1 MTMTIRELLR
11 GCEVGRIQT
20 VGSMQVIPLTMGED
34 LQDDRFANPD
44 IVRVGTA
51 DYGEM
56 VFANPD
62 GKPVL
67 LPTNVGYVVKQAA
80 QDHAMTTAAIV
91 PGKSRRNFTDAM
103 CIQASQGGTISE
115 GDHSLLILPLALRRP
130 ALEMRGQRKYSKL
143 WGSIGKLM
151 NANGLGGDQNLVRYL
166 QGYERQLDEFIAEF
180 ELVDNQVGAIILIN
194 GSVVGVERAPS
205 SLYWKT
211 IWEPLVRVCYGSAA
225 ITASKVPQKTED
237 ILKTRVP
244 LKIVDLSDMDSL
256 CEALEK
262 ADSKQDDLAKQQVRG
277 LLEDDFNE
285 TKVETKAKTALKTLK
300 NDQFFGQVAVDETSE
315 KVLYVS
321 LVVNEGWDEKRGW
334 RLAKSFDI

>member
-20 VGSMQVIPLTMGED
+20 VGAMQVIPLVMEEN

-44 IVRVGTA
+44 VVRVGTR

-62 GKPVL
+62 KKPVL

-91 PGKSRRNFTDAM
+91 SGKGRRTFDDAM
-103 CIQASQGGTISE
+103 CIQASQGGTITE
-115 GDHSLLILPLALRRP
+115 GEHSLLILPLALRRP
-130 ALEMRGQRKYSKL
+130 ALEMRGRRGYNKL
-143 WGSIGKLM
+143 WGSIGTLLKDS
-151 NANGLGGDQNLVRYL
+151 GIGGDQNLVRYL
-166 QGYERQLDEFIAEF
+166 RGYERQLDEFIAEF
-180 ELVDNQVGAIILIN
+180 EIVDNQVGAIVLIN

-225 ITASKVPQKTED
+225 IAASKVTQKTED
-237 ILKTRVP
+237 LLKTRVP
-244 LKIVDLSDMDSL
+244 LKVVDLSDINSL
-256 CEALEK
+256 CEALEQ
-262 ADSKQDDLAKQQVRG
+262 ADSKQDDLAKQQVRE
-277 LLEDDFNE
+277 LLEDNFSE
-285 TKVETKAKTALKTLK
+285 TQVDTKAKTSIKTLK
-300 NDQFFGQVAVDETSE
+300 NDQFFGQVAVDQSSE